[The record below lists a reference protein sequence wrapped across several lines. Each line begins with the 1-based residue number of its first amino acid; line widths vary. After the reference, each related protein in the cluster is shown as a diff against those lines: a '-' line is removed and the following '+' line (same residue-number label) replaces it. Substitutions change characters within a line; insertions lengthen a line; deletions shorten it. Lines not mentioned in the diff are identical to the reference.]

1 MMEKRDMR
9 RNIRMLKKQYTEVQ
23 LREKS
28 RLVINRLMENE
39 SVRKAKTICL
49 YYSLPDEVYTHD
61 LVENLMKAGKEVLL
75 PRVIGEEEMEIRK
88 YTGMQDMTVSAY
100 HIFEP
105 SGELFTAYHDID
117 VVVVPGMGFDKEG
130 NRLGRGRGYYDR
142 FLCQIPEIYK
152 IGICFD
158 FQIMDK
164 IPTESTDIPVNT
176 VISNVAL

>member
-1 MMEKRDMR
+1 MMEKGTMR
-9 RNIRMLKKQYTEVQ
+9 RNIRILKKQYTEEQ

-28 RLVINRLMENE
+28 RLVINRLMEHE
-39 SVRKAKTICL
+39 SVKKAKTICL

-61 LVENLMKAGKEVLL
+61 LAEHLMKAGKEVLL
-75 PRVIGEEEMEIRK
+75 PRVTGEEEMEIRK
-88 YTGMQDMTVSAY
+88 YTGMQDMTESAY
-100 HIFEP
+100 HIQEP

-117 VVVVPGMGFDKEG
+117 VVVVPGMGFDKDG
-130 NRLGRGRGYYDR
+130 NRLGRGKGYYDR

-164 IPTESTDIPVNT
+164 IPTEPTDIAMNT
-176 VISNVAL
+176 VISNVIL